1 MSELKGEEI
10 IPREKGKGIFFDKEV
25 INSYDFL
32 HFTEYKSIIMHRT
45 CKRNFVRINAFNNII
60 FLEMGDII

>member
-10 IPREKGKGIFFDKEV
+10 IPREKDKGIFFDKEV
-25 INSYDFL
+25 INGYDF
-32 HFTEYKSIIMHRT
+32 FTLQNTNLLLCTERVKEFCENKAS
-45 CKRNFVRINAFNNII
+45 NNII